1 MDSNSNQG
9 VFDAIAA
16 QVLQVDFKQ
25 NIHSFF
31 GQHCDKF
38 TNDEENKL
46 EYTQI
51 HEAYMEILDRI
62 IESNLVGKF

>member
-46 EYTQI
+46 EYT
-51 HEAYMEILDRI
+51 
-62 IESNLVGKF
+62 